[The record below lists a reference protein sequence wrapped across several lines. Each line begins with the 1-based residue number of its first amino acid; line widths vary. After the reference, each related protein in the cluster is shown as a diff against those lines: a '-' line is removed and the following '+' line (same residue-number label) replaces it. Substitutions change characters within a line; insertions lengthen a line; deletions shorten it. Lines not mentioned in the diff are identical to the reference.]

1 MNIINKFKFNYSIKL
16 LEDFVLNNNKSDAL
30 SLLIETKKKNKEV
43 FYQLMTHFL
52 LKYKNH
58 PIRDNFF
65 NNRIFLVNSFEI
77 DDCNYLG
84 NFFSFYF
91 DNIKLI
97 YGYDSLSNA
106 IIKDIEY
113 LQLSTIPQKINFQY
127 FIEFSEFLFNSL
139 LINEGEKNLFLKS
152 NSAFFEANG
161 NKFFIYPNSTAAY
174 FLIHQNPL
182 NTYNSLKTIYQSS
195 QEALNVMFN
204 FQDKNVSNQDLD
216 SKYHVEENRQSWNTF
231 LSSWKDPNVISTYRG
246 LLIPKKDFIQSP
258 NETLTKAL
266 FHLIQAGLKIEVDY
280 NLIDQFVQKN
290 PLEET
295 TDEELSNK
303 EKKLLL
309 NNLDQKLLEFFN
321 YKI

>member
-1 MNIINKFKFNYSIKL
+1 MNIINKFKFNYSLKL

-231 LSSWKDPNVISTYRG
+231 L
-246 LLIPKKDFIQSP
+246 
-258 NETLTKAL
+258 
-266 FHLIQAGLKIEVDY
+266 
-280 NLIDQFVQKN
+280 NLGRMKM
-290 PLEET
+290 
-295 TDEELSNK
+295 
-303 EKKLLL
+303 
-309 NNLDQKLLEFFN
+309 
-321 YKI
+321 

>member
-1 MNIINKFKFNYSIKL
+1 MNIINKFKFNYSLKL
-16 LEDFVLNNNKSDAL
+16 LEDYVLNNNKSDAL

-43 FYQLMTHFL
+43 FYQLITHFL

-58 PIRDNFF
+58 SIRENFF
-65 NNRIFLVNSFEI
+65 DNRIFLINSFEI

-113 LQLSTIPQKINFQY
+113 LQLSTIPKKINFQY

-139 LINEGEKNLFLKS
+139 LINEGKKNLFLKS
-152 NSAFFEANG
+152 SSAFFEASG
-161 NKFFIYPNSTAAY
+161 NKFFIYPHSTAAY

-182 NTYNSLKTIYQSS
+182 NIYNSLKTKYQSS

-204 FQDKNVSNQDLD
+204 FQDKNVSNQDVD

-231 LSSWKDPNVISTYRG
+231 LNSWKDPNVISTYRG
-246 LLIPKKDFIQSP
+246 LLIPQKDFVKSP

-295 TDEELSNK
+295 INKELSNK

>member
-1 MNIINKFKFNYSIKL
+1 MIVII
-16 LEDFVLNNNKSDAL
+16 LEIF
-30 SLLIETKKKNKEV
+30 
-43 FYQLMTHFL
+43 FL
-52 LKYKNH
+52 
-58 PIRDNFF
+58 
-65 NNRIFLVNSFEI
+65 
-77 DDCNYLG
+77 
-84 NFFSFYF
+84 FYF
-91 DNIKLI
+91 DNIKLT
-97 YGYDSLSNA
+97 YGCDSLSNA

-113 LQLSTIPQKINFQY
+113 LQLSTIPKKINFQY

-152 NSAFFEANG
+152 SSAFFEASG
-161 NKFFIYPNSTAAY
+161 DKFFIYPHSTAAY

-182 NTYNSLKTIYQSS
+182 KIYNSLKTKYQSS

-231 LSSWKDPNVISTYRG
+231 LNSWKDPNVISTYRG
-246 LLIPKKDFIQSP
+246 LLIPQKDFVKSP

-295 TDEELSNK
+295 INEELSNK
-303 EKKLLL
+303 EK
-309 NNLDQKLLEFFN
+309 NFFLTTLIKN
-321 YKI
+321 Y

>member
-1 MNIINKFKFNYSIKL
+1 M
-16 LEDFVLNNNKSDAL
+16 
-30 SLLIETKKKNKEV
+30 
-43 FYQLMTHFL
+43 
-52 LKYKNH
+52 
-58 PIRDNFF
+58 
-65 NNRIFLVNSFEI
+65 
-77 DDCNYLG
+77 
-84 NFFSFYF
+84 
-91 DNIKLI
+91 
-97 YGYDSLSNA
+97 
-106 IIKDIEY
+106 
-113 LQLSTIPQKINFQY
+113 
-127 FIEFSEFLFNSL
+127 
-139 LINEGEKNLFLKS
+139 INEGEKNLFLKS
-152 NSAFFEANG
+152 SSAFFEASG
-161 NKFFIYPNSTAAY
+161 DKFFIYPHSTAAY

-182 NTYNSLKTIYQSS
+182 KIYNSLKTKYQSS

-231 LSSWKDPNVISTYRG
+231 LNSWKDPNVISTYRG
-246 LLIPKKDFIQSP
+246 LLIPQKDFIKSP
-258 NETLTKAL
+258 NETLTKVL